1 MTDLRS
7 PRGARRLLR
16 SLPVAAALLGG
27 LAGWSGGSAV
37 ASEGEGE
44 GDALGYV
51 IDVGALED
59 PATIAEGRALYLTGC
74 VSCHGPD
81 GSGTPRWPSIVDA
94 GAASAQFYLTSGR
107 MPHTGGPEEQAL
119 RKDPAY
125 QPDQIEDLVAYVA
138 SLGDGPEIP
147 TFDLEGAD
155 ISEGGDLYRANCA
168 ACHSASGAGGVLS
181 YGGFAPSLDQATP
194 VQTYEAIRIG
204 PGQMPVFGDGSFDEE
219 EVTDIVAY
227 VDTLGDLGNP
237 GGFSL
242 GRVGPIA
249 EGFVAILI
257 GAGAAVA
264 AVFFIGG
271 RSRPGGDQGGGR
283 LASREEDP

>member
-1 MTDLRS
+1 MTGGRG
-7 PRGARRLLR
+7 PRGGRWFLR
-16 SLPVAAALLGG
+16 TLPVIAALAGG
-27 LAGWSGGSAV
+27 VVGWSGGPAV
-37 ASEGEGE
+37 ASEGE

-51 IDVGALED
+51 IDRKALED
-59 PATIAEGRALYLTGC
+59 PATIADGRALYLTGC

-81 GSGTPRWPSIVDA
+81 GSGAPGGPSIVDA
-94 GAASAQFYLTSGR
+94 GAASAHFYLTSGR
-107 MPHTGGPEEQAL
+107 MPHTGGPEEQAQ

-125 QPDQIEDLVAYVA
+125 QPEQIEDLVAYVA
-138 SLGDGPEIP
+138 SLGEGPEIP
-147 TFDLEGAD
+147 AFDLEGAD
-155 ISEGGDLYRANCA
+155 VSEGGDLYRANCA
-168 ACHSASGAGGVLS
+168 ACHSAAGAGGTLS
-181 YGGFAPSLDQATP
+181 YGGFAPSLDQSTP
-194 VQTYEAIRIG
+194 VQIHESIRIG
-204 PGQMPVFGDGSFDEE
+204 PGQMPAFGDGSFDDE

-227 VDTLGDLGNP
+227 VETLNELGNP

-271 RSRPGGDQGGGR
+271 RSPRTDRDRSR
-283 LASREEDP
+283 LASGEEGG